1 MSVNPT
7 VQSGETP
14 ARDQLALLKSML
26 EQRLRALESMEA
38 PPPIEGE
45 LPVSEVESSPL
56 DRATV
61 RLLNDLTREAAGHH
75 ATEVQVRCAT
85 RWPSSRTAATA
96 CAKSAASRSA
106 PRACSQSPKRA
117 FVSPA
122 RRAPSNPADQY
133 MCWPPLMARL
143 APVMKAASSDT
154 R

>member
-7 VQSGETP
+7 VQSGETL
-14 ARDQLALLKSML
+14 AREQLLLLKSML

-75 ATEVQVRCAT
+75 ATEVQVLRHAL
-85 RWPSSRTAATA
+85 
-96 CAKSAASRSA
+96 AKFEDGSYGLCEVCGQPIGASRLLA
-106 PRACSQSPKRA
+106 KPE
-117 FVSPA
+117 
-122 RRAPSNPADQY
+122 
-133 MCWPPLMARL
+133 ARL
-143 APVMKAASSDT
+143 CIACQT
-154 R
+154 RAERSR